1 MEQIC
6 RKCGQPLENGAKFC
20 GSCGEPSSSGGR
32 TVQNQGVMSGNQ
44 GNPGGR
50 PGNLAGNQGIPGGAQ
65 TGNQGVSGGRPG
77 NQGIP
82 GGTQPGTP
90 WNPNS
95 GQPGGY
101 WSPGGAQPE
110 EPWRQPPQYG
120 GRDRGDNTKVVM
132 LAIGCAAVLIV
143 AAVIAFLFKDSLFG
157 GKEKQEFPAAQ
168 GTEAISESGSISE
181 KPEEETETE
190 EDTESEEIQAD
201 LDGVHNRINIISG
214 KLYYADSMETPFVL
228 LEAPLSVYANS
239 TSGEQVFFEAVSDIY
254 FGEYGSFTSEE
265 LLRYDGVE
273 VNVSG
278 SVWAEG
284 GKVFIDV
291 QKLYGEPKETET
303 EEKNADYIIPDSD
316 SKMLT
321 DADVAGLSLKEINY
335 AKNEIYARHGRKFDS
350 KELRDYFNS
359 KDWYDGRIS
368 PADFS
373 ERVFNRYEKKNSEF
387 LARKEES
394 MQRGGYKLD
403 Q

>member
-20 GSCGEPSSSGGR
+20 GSCGEQVFSGGG
-32 TVQNQGVMSGNQ
+32 TAQNQSVPGGQSGNM
-44 GNPGGR
+44 
-50 PGNLAGNQGIPGGAQ
+50 AENQGIPGCGQ
-65 TGNQGVSGGRPG
+65 PGNMAGDQGISSGGQPG
-77 NQGIP
+77 SQGIP
-82 GGTQPGTP
+82 NGSQPGAP
-90 WNPNS
+90 WNSNN
-95 GQPGGY
+95 GQPGRY
-101 WSPGGAQPE
+101 WSPGSAQQG

-120 GRDRGDNTKVVM
+120 SQDRGDNTKVVM
-132 LAIGCAAVLIV
+132 LAIGCATVLIV
-143 AAVIAFLFKDSLFG
+143 AAVIVFLFKDSLFG
-157 GKEKQEFPAAQ
+157 GKERREFPVSQ
-168 GTEAISESGSISE
+168 GTEAISEGSSAA
-181 KPEEETETE
+181 EETETE
-190 EDTESEEIQAD
+190 TEGETESRETEAD
-201 LDGVHNRINIISG
+201 LDGVHNRNSIISG
-214 KLYYADSMETPFVL
+214 KLYYTDSTETPFVI

-265 LLRYDGVE
+265 LLRYDGAE
-273 VNVSG
+273 VDVSG
-278 SVWAEG
+278 SIWAEG

-291 QKLYGEPKETET
+291 QKLYGEPKEKET
-303 EEKNADYIIPDSD
+303 EEKTADYIIPDSD

-335 AKNEIYARHGRKFDS
+335 AKNEIYARHGRRFDS
-350 KELRDYFNS
+350 KELQNYFNS
-359 KDWYDGRIS
+359 KEWYDGRIS